1 MKIDVFRYRWLET
14 LIYILCCCTVWKPVW
29 PHVFVH
35 FCPKQGSD
43 QQHPNNADDTRRII
57 MRAAN
62 CQRSPRSAPPPLPE
76 VQHSKTSTAT
86 GTTTSSRNNNN
97 PTPLTSTGSTTSSS
111 SGYSS
116 INTADPMDHT
126 ATAVPNTVDYA
137 CPPTNNNNSVVPVP
151 TVSSSSNESSSGNC
165 RIIPII
171 KVKKK
176 KRISRF

>member
-1 MKIDVFRYRWLET
+1 
-14 LIYILCCCTVWKPVW
+14 
-29 PHVFVH
+29 
-35 FCPKQGSD
+35 
-43 QQHPNNADDTRRII
+43 

-171 KVKKK
+171 KVKKREYLDSK
-176 KRISRF
+176 DSKTFSCLRPFNFNGKFLVRAHGKLCRLL

>member
-1 MKIDVFRYRWLET
+1 
-14 LIYILCCCTVWKPVW
+14 
-29 PHVFVH
+29 
-35 FCPKQGSD
+35 
-43 QQHPNNADDTRRII
+43 

-176 KRISRF
+176 ENISILKILKLFRV